1 MESRVKGAR
10 VRAVIREQ
18 KILLII
24 LGIVLVLAFVRP
36 MFVSTEN
43 LFNILFQVSITSII
57 GIGMSFLM
65 IGADFDL
72 SVGSNMVFATTVAIL
87 LQGLGGGL
95 NLAAAVLAATLA
107 GFLNGVL
114 VARLKINSFITTLS
128 MMFFLRGLV
137 LIFTDK
143 KTISGSAEALFAF
156 GYGSLFGVIPY
167 PVVAAAVLL
176 VVFGLVLA
184 RTVLGR
190 NLYVMGSNAKAARMF
205 GINVEGLKIFAF
217 SLTGFLCGLSGIVLL
232 SRLNSASGTYGMDT
246 NLDVISGVLLGG
258 VSLSGGEGSVFKA
271 FQGILLLGVLSNAM
285 IALHITPYLQ
295 QVIKGLL
302 LVAVISLDSYQAK
315 KAEFR

>member
-1 MESRVKGAR
+1 MKSRRPAAGL
-10 VRAVIREQ
+10 RAVLGEQ

-24 LGIVLVLAFVRP
+24 LGIVAVLAFVRP
-36 MFVSTEN
+36 MFVSSEN

-57 GIGMSFLM
+57 GIGMTFLM

-87 LQGLGGGL
+87 LEALGSGL

-107 GFLNGVL
+107 GFVNGVL
-114 VARLKINSFITTLS
+114 VAKLKINSFITTLS

-137 LIFTDK
+137 LIFTNK
-143 KTISGSAEALFAF
+143 KTISGSEHTLFDF
-156 GYGSLFGVIPY
+156 GYGSLFGLIPY
-167 PVVAAAVLL
+167 PVLAAAVLL
-176 VVFGLVLA
+176 VAFGLMLS

-190 NLYVMGSNAKAARMF
+190 NLYALGSNEKAARMF
-205 GINVEGLKIFAF
+205 GIDVAGLKIFAF

-246 NLDVISGVLLGG
+246 ALDVISGVLLGG

-302 LVAVISLDSYQAK
+302 LVAVVSLDSYQAK
-315 KAEFR
+315 KAEYR

>member
-1 MESRVKGAR
+1 VKAGR
-10 VRAVIREQ
+10 LRAVLRDQ
-18 KILLII
+18 KVLLII
-24 LGIVLVLAFVRP
+24 LGIVVALAFARP
-36 MFVSTEN
+36 LFVSTEN

-57 GIGMSFLM
+57 GIGMTFLM

-87 LQGLGGGL
+87 LEGLGTGL
-95 NLAAAVLAATLA
+95 NLAAAVLASTLA
-107 GFLNGVL
+107 GFLNGVF
-114 VARLKINSFITTLS
+114 VAKLKINSFITTLS

-137 LIFTDK
+137 LIFTNK
-143 KTISGSAEALFAF
+143 KTISGSEHTLFDF

-176 VVFGLVLA
+176 VIFGLVLS

-190 NLYVMGSNAKAARMF
+190 NLYALGSNEKAARMF
-205 GINVEGLKIFAF
+205 GIDVAGLKIFAF

-246 NLDVISGVLLGG
+246 ALDVISGVLLGG
-258 VSLSGGEGSVFKA
+258 VSLLGGEGSIFKA

-302 LVAVISLDSYQAK
+302 LIAVVSLDSYQAQA
-315 KAEFR
+315 AEYR

>member
-1 MESRVKGAR
+1 MKGGR
-10 VRAVIREQ
+10 LRAVARDQ
-18 KILLII
+18 KVLLII
-24 LGIVLVLAFVRP
+24 LGIVAVLAVVRP
-36 MFVSTEN
+36 VFVSTEN

-57 GIGMSFLM
+57 GIGMTFLM

-87 LQGLGGGL
+87 LEGAGGGL
-95 NLAAAVLAATLA
+95 NLVAAVLLATLA
-107 GFLNGVL
+107 GFLNGL
-114 VARLKINSFITTLS
+114 FVAKLKINSFITTLS

-137 LIFTDK
+137 LIFTNK
-143 KTISGSAEALFAF
+143 QTISGSAEALFAF

-176 VVFGLVLA
+176 VIFGLVLA

-190 NLYVMGSNAKAARMF
+190 NLYALGSNEKAARMF
-205 GINVEGLKIFAF
+205 GIDVEGLKVFAF

-258 VSLSGGEGSVFKA
+258 VSLSGGEGSIFKA

-302 LVAVISLDSYQAK
+302 LIAVVSLDSYQAK
-315 KAEFR
+315 AAEYR

>member
-1 MESRVKGAR
+1 
-10 VRAVIREQ
+10 
-18 KILLII
+18 
-24 LGIVLVLAFVRP
+24 
-36 MFVSTEN
+36 
-43 LFNILFQVSITSII
+43 
-57 GIGMSFLM
+57 
-65 IGADFDL
+65 
-72 SVGSNMVFATTVAIL
+72 VAIL
-87 LQGLGGGL
+87 LEALGGGL

-114 VARLKINSFITTLS
+114 VAKLKINSFITTLS

-143 KTISGSAEALFAF
+143 KTISGSAEALFDF

-176 VVFGLVLA
+176 VIFGLVLA

-190 NLYVMGSNAKAARMF
+190 NLYVMGSNEKAARMF

-217 SLTGFLCGLSGIVLL
+217 ALTGFLCGLSGIVLL

-302 LVAVISLDSYQAK
+302 LVAVVSLDSYQAK
-315 KAEFR
+315 AAEYR

>member
-1 MESRVKGAR
+1 MKAGRLAAVAR
-10 VRAVIREQ
+10 DQ
-18 KILLII
+18 KVLLII
-24 LGIVLVLAFVRP
+24 LGIVAVLAFVRP
-36 MFVSTEN
+36 VFVSSEN

-57 GIGMSFLM
+57 GIGMTFLM

-72 SVGSNMVFATTVAIL
+72 SVGSNMVFATTMAIL
-87 LQGLGGGL
+87 LEGAGGGL
-95 NLAAAVLAATLA
+95 NLVAAVLLSTLA

-114 VARLKINSFITTLS
+114 VAKLKINSFITTLS

-137 LIFTDK
+137 LVFTNK
-143 KTISGSAEALFAF
+143 QTISGSAEHLFAF
-156 GYGSLFGVIPY
+156 GYGSLFGLIPY

-176 VVFGLVLA
+176 VIFGLVLA

-190 NLYVMGSNAKAARMF
+190 NLYALGSNAKAARMF
-205 GINVEGLKIFAF
+205 GIDVEGLKIFAF

-246 NLDVISGVLLGG
+246 ALDVISGVLLGG
-258 VSLSGGEGSVFKA
+258 VSLTGGEGSIFKA
-271 FQGILLLGVLSNAM
+271 FLGILLLGVLSNAM

-302 LVAVISLDSYQAK
+302 LIAVVSLDSYQAK
-315 KAEFR
+315 AAEYR

>member
-1 MESRVKGAR
+1 MKAGRLGRVL
-10 VRAVIREQ
+10 REQ
-18 KILLII
+18 KVLLII
-24 LGIVLVLAFVRP
+24 LGIVVVLAFVRP
-36 MFVSTEN
+36 VFVSTEN

-57 GIGMSFLM
+57 GIGMTFLM

-72 SVGSNMVFATTVAIL
+72 SVGSNMVFATTMAIL
-87 LQGLGGGL
+87 LEGAGGGL
-95 NLAAAVLAATLA
+95 NLVAAVLLATLA

-114 VARLKINSFITTLS
+114 VAKLKINSFITTLS

-137 LIFTDK
+137 LVFTNK
-143 KTISGSAEALFAF
+143 QTISGSAEHLFAF

-176 VVFGLVLA
+176 VIFGLVLA
-184 RTVLGR
+184 RTVPGR
-190 NLYVMGSNAKAARMF
+190 NLYALGSNEKAARMF
-205 GINVEGLKIFAF
+205 GIDVAGLKIFAF

-246 NLDVISGVLLGG
+246 ALDVISGVLLGG
-258 VSLSGGEGSVFKA
+258 VSLSGGEGSIFKA
-271 FQGILLLGVLSNAM
+271 FLGILLLGVLSNAM

-302 LVAVISLDSYQAK
+302 LIAVVSLDSYQAK
-315 KAEFR
+315 AAEYR

>member
-1 MESRVKGAR
+1 MKAGRLAAVAR
-10 VRAVIREQ
+10 DQ
-18 KILLII
+18 KVLLII
-24 LGIVLVLAFVRP
+24 LGIVAVLAIVRP
-36 MFVSTEN
+36 VFVSTEN

-57 GIGMSFLM
+57 GIGMTFLM

-72 SVGSNMVFATTVAIL
+72 SVGSNMVFATTMAIL
-87 LQGLGGGL
+87 LEGLGGGL
-95 NLAAAVLAATLA
+95 NLVAAVLLATLA

-114 VARLKINSFITTLS
+114 VAKLKINSFITTLS

-137 LIFTDK
+137 LVFTNK
-143 KTISGSAEALFAF
+143 QTISGSAEALFAF
-156 GYGSLFGVIPY
+156 GYGSLFGLIPY

-176 VVFGLVLA
+176 VIFGLVLA

-190 NLYVMGSNAKAARMF
+190 NLYALGSNEKAARMF
-205 GINVEGLKIFAF
+205 GINVEGLKIFSF

-258 VSLSGGEGSVFKA
+258 ISLTGGEGSIFKA

-302 LVAVISLDSYQAK
+302 LIVVVSLDSYQAK
-315 KAEFR
+315 AAEYR

>member
-1 MESRVKGAR
+1 MKAGRLAAVAR
-10 VRAVIREQ
+10 DQ
-18 KILLII
+18 KVLLII
-24 LGIVLVLAFVRP
+24 LGIVAVLAFVRP
-36 MFVSTEN
+36 VFVSSEN

-57 GIGMSFLM
+57 GVGMTFLM

-72 SVGSNMVFATTVAIL
+72 SVGSNMVFATTMAIL
-87 LQGLGGGL
+87 LEGLGGGL

-107 GFLNGVL
+107 GFVNGVL

-137 LIFTDK
+137 LIFTNK
-143 KTISGSAEALFAF
+143 KTISGSEHALFDF
-156 GYGSLFGVIPY
+156 GYGSLFGVVPY

-190 NLYVMGSNAKAARMF
+190 NLYAMGSNEKAARMF
-205 GINVEGLKIFAF
+205 GIDVAGLKIFSF

-246 NLDVISGVLLGG
+246 GLDVISGVLLGG
-258 VSLSGGEGSVFKA
+258 VSLTGGEGSIFKA
-271 FQGILLLGVLSNAM
+271 FLGILLLGVLSNAM

-302 LVAVISLDSYQAK
+302 LIAVVSLDSYQAQ
-315 KAEFR
+315 KAEYR